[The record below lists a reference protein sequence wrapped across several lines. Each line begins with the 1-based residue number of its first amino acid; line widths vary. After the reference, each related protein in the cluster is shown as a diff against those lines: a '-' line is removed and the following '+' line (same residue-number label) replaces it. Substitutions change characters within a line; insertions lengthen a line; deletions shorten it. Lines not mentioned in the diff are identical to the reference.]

1 MSIISPEEVELW
13 LDSNPDWF
21 QSYALRRLDLTLVT
35 RWLEGHG
42 YRSLVAPSSPCPEVN
57 GRESRTRRDSTEGS
71 PLGSA
76 RFRLDS
82 GVFFD
87 GWRED
92 KVVERDKERDKEI
105 GRDKYKEK
113 ELGREW
119 IVERDRVME
128 RDRRRNSETRRDE
141 DRHAAKKETDRCKDS
156 DRDRDQQRE
165 TERDREK
172 DSVFKRRCGS
182 FSLKAICLDNTS
194 PGSRRGST
202 SGGTSPSPF
211 HTGDFGIFD
220 VPGRTG
226 SHHHRSNSKKHLR
239 HDFARSRIRS
249 LLRGAHEPS
258 ISFEQDTTSS
268 LAERRSSLKGM
279 RQFLSLPTST
289 ASSAL
294 SLLIQSKVRL
304 PRYASKN
311 DDFKRE
317 LRRENARDFFLEI
330 VRDVSI
336 DLDLD
341 SLTNRVLVNIAIL
354 VRAERSAICF
364 VEGPKGNQC
373 LVTRFFI
380 GSADDR
386 FTTVRAE
393 VTNVAGDTWG
403 SGIIGYVAET
413 GSSVNLKDAR
423 QVGGGDSIV
432 KCGV

>member
-1 MSIISPEEVELW
+1 MSVISSEEVELW

-42 YRSLVAPSSPCPEVN
+42 YRSSLVAPSSPCPEVS
-57 GRESRTRRDSTEGS
+57 GRESRSGRDSTEGS
-71 PLGSA
+71 PQGSV

-87 GWRED
+87 GCRED
-92 KVVERDKERDKEI
+92 KVGDKDKDRDKEI
-105 GRDKYKEK
+105 GRDTYREK
-113 ELGREW
+113 ELGRDW

-128 RDRRRNSETRRDE
+128 RDKRRNSETRKDE
-141 DRHAAKKETDRCKDS
+141 DRQAAKKDADRYNKDAVE
-156 DRDRDQQRE
+156 RDRDQQRD
-165 TERDREK
+165 TERDKEK

-182 FSLKAICLDNTS
+182 FSLKAICLDNAS
-194 PGSRRGST
+194 PSGRRDST
-202 SGGTSPSPF
+202 SSTSPSPF
-211 HTGDFGIFD
+211 QTGDFGIFD
-220 VPGRTG
+220 VPGRPG
-226 SHHHRSNSKKHLR
+226 SHHHRSNSKKYLR
-239 HDFARSRIRS
+239 RDFARSRIRS
-249 LLRGAHEPS
+249 LVRGAHEPS
-258 ISFEQDTTSS
+258 ISFEQDATSE

-304 PRYASKN
+304 PRYATKN

-354 VRAERSAICF
+354 VRAERSAVCF
-364 VEGPKGNQC
+364 VEGTKGNQC
-373 LVTRFFI
+373 LVARFFT
-380 GSADDR
+380 GSGADDR

-393 VTNVAGDTWG
+393 VTNAAGDTWG
-403 SGIIGYVAET
+403 SGIIGHVAET

-423 QVGGGDSIV
+423 QVGSGYKV
-432 KCGV
+432 

>member
-1 MSIISPEEVELW
+1 MSVISSEAVERW

-21 QSYALRRLDLTLVT
+21 HSYALRRLDLALVT

-42 YRSLVAPSSPCPEVN
+42 YRSLVLPSSPCPEVT
-57 GRESRTRRDSTEGS
+57 GREGRAGKDSAESS

-82 GVFFD
+82 GVFF
-87 GWRED
+87 GGCRED
-92 KVVERDKERDKEI
+92 IVGERDRERDKET
-105 GRDKYKEK
+105 GRDKYMGKEF
-113 ELGREW
+113 RRDW
-119 IVERDRVME
+119 IVEVDRVLE
-128 RDRRRNSETRRDE
+128 KDKRRNSDTHTAKNEIDQYKDTE
-141 DRHAAKKETDRCKDS
+141 KDREL
-156 DRDRDQQRE
+156 QRGIE
-165 TERDREK
+165 IDREK
-172 DSVFKRRCGS
+172 DSVLKRRCGS

-194 PGSRRGST
+194 PGGRRDSICT
-202 SGGTSPSPF
+202 STSPSPF
-211 HTGDFGIFD
+211 QSGDFGIFD

-226 SHHHRSNSKKHLR
+226 SPHHRSNSRKHLR
-239 HDFARSRIRS
+239 RDFARSRIRS
-249 LLRGAHEPS
+249 LVRGAAREPS
-258 ISFEQDTTSS
+258 ISFEQDTTFG

-279 RQFLSLPTST
+279 RQFLSLPIAT
-289 ASSAL
+289 ASSTL

-304 PRYASKN
+304 PRYATKN

-364 VEGPKGNQC
+364 VEGPKGNQH
-373 LVTRFFI
+373 LVTRFFT
-380 GSADDR
+380 GTADDR
-386 FTTVRAE
+386 FTTARAE
-393 VTNVAGDTWG
+393 VTNAAGDTWG
-403 SGIIGYVAET
+403 SGIIGHVAET

-423 QVGGGDSIV
+423 QV
-432 KCGV
+432 